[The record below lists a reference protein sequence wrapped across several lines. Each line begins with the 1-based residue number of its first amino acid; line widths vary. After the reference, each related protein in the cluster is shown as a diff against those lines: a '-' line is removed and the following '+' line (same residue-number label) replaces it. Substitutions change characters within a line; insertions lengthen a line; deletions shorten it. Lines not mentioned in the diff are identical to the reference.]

1 MWTRASVIGFSVL
14 AALVALNPP
23 GDIVEITIFSG
34 SLYAVCFFA
43 AVVFGLYWQRGSAR
57 TVLWSMAVGVSALII
72 WIAAGLRQDLHEVF
86 PALLLS
92 TLAYYV
98 LSRAE
103 TLPEAAA
110 RP

>member
-1 MWTRASVIGFSVL
+1 
-14 AALVALNPP
+14 
-23 GDIVEITIFSG
+23 
-34 SLYAVCFFA
+34 
-43 AVVFGLYWQRGSAR
+43 
-57 TVLWSMAVGVSALII
+57 MAVGVSALII

>member
-1 MWTRASVIGFSVL
+1 MILSYLTGVL
-14 AALVALNPP
+14 
-23 GDIVEITIFSG
+23 
-34 SLYAVCFFA
+34 
-43 AVVFGLYWQRGSAR
+43 
-57 TVLWSMAVGVSALII
+57 ALII